1 MMAGICM
8 SLRDAK
14 ATWRHN
20 TVGSDATFVIAVAT
34 TAEARDGAI
43 VICGHIGLGRTLTTL
58 AEFVGTFAFAF
69 AFAFAGIF
77 DVCPGWLGI
86 RLVRVSDLF
95 MAKATLVTK
104 VALASSHEMTAF
116 FDMTLR
122 LS

>member
-1 MMAGICM
+1 MMVGICM

-20 TVGSDATFVIAVAT
+20 TVCSDATFVIAVAT
-34 TAEARDGAI
+34 TAEVRDSAI
-43 VICGHIGLGRTLTTL
+43 VICGHIGLGSTLTTL

-69 AFAFAGIF
+69 PFAGMF

-86 RLVRVSDLF
+86 RLVRVGDLF
-95 MAKATLVTK
+95 MTKATLGTK